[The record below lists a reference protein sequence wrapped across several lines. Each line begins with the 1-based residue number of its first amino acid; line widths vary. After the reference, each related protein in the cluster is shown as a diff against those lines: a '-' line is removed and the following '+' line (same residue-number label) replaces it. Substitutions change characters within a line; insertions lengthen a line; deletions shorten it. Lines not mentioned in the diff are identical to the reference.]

1 MDGHQRDLYLYER
14 LNARVLGVSMDDV
27 VTNKYFAKEFW
38 MEFPLLS
45 NPLAWMGK
53 AYGAYADKP
62 PFLPDGTPN
71 WFGRRTVVIDKKGIV
86 RYIKNGSPDNKEILQ
101 FLVNLE
107 KEAMKK

>member
-1 MDGHQRDLYLYER
+1 MDGHQRNLYLYER

-38 MEFPLLS
+38 LEFPLLS
-45 NPLAWMGK
+45 NPLAWIGK
-53 AYGAYADKP
+53 AYGAYSDKP

-86 RYIKNGSPDNKEILQ
+86 RYIKNGSPDNKEILH